1 MPNPAHDP
9 TLDESLDEDL
19 TVDEGEEGEA
29 GEGDGS
35 EAGDDADEGAG
46 GGTEGASEADDGA
59 DTEGGATDDGQL
71 VVSFGD
77 EATEDDVDG
86 DGKPA
91 PTWLKNLRKQNR
103 DKDRRIRDLERQ
115 VQSTAPAA
123 PTVGPKP
130 TMESCGFDAEKFET
144 DLVAWTDRKARS
156 DAAAADAQR
165 QQEQQTQQWTR
176 RLATVDAE
184 EARLRIVGATD
195 ARESFE
201 AQLSP
206 LQQAIV
212 LDGPDDAKTAA
223 MLRIA
228 IGRNPSVAA
237 RLRAIENPVK
247 FSFAVAELVGKMK
260 ATKKGAPPAPEK
272 RVRSGVAG
280 AAAVDGALA
289 KLEAEAAR
297 TGDRTKVAQYHRNKM
312 KAAA

>member
-9 TLDESLDEDL
+9 DLDETLDDDL
-19 TVDEGEEGEA
+19 TVDGGEEGEDGA
-29 GEGDGS
+29 GDGS
-35 EAGDDADEGAG
+35 EAGGDADEEGG
-46 GGTEGASEADDGA
+46 GGTEGTSEADDGA
-59 DTEGGATDDGQL
+59 DSEGGATDDGQL

-77 EATEDDVDG
+77 DVADDDVGD
-86 DGKPA
+86 DGKAA
-91 PTWLKNLRKQNR
+91 PSWIKDLRKQNR

-130 TMESCGFDAEKFET
+130 TMESCGFDADKFEA
-144 DLVAWTDRKARS
+144 DLTAWTERKAKA
-156 DAAAADAQR
+156 DAAAADIQR

-289 KLEAEAAR
+289 RLEAEAAR
-297 TGDRTKVAQYHRNKM
+297 TGDRTKVAQYYRNKA
-312 KAAA
+312 KATA